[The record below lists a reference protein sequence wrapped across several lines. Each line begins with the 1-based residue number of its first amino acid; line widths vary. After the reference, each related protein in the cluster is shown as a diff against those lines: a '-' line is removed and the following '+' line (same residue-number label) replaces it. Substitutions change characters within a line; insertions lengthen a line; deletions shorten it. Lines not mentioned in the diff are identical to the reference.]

1 MWERNNINIRF
12 LWGSLPRPMSSHMCS
27 ACVCVCVYSKGSTPM
42 GTAASSVS
50 PTSFSLIPTSKSSNA
65 VDSVCHCHALK
76 ASSAYE
82 AWSCCRV
89 WLEWRSPQQNR
100 DYCWPGGHCSAVLL
114 YDFFFLNKTAGWG
127 QCLLQSLDIWEENYQ
142 QRALLVVSTDWTFKI
157 REVN

>member
-1 MWERNNINIRF
+1 MIFMCVCLISSCWCCSWIVIINVGPGSTLQVTNHILLWCHTFVMWERNNINVRF

-27 ACVCVCVYSKGSTPM
+27 ACVCVCVCMREKAAVPM

-50 PTSFSLIPTSKSSNA
+50 PTSFSLIPTSKFSNA

-82 AWSCCRV
+82 AWV

-114 YDFFFLNKTAGWG
+114 
-127 QCLLQSLDIWEENYQ
+127 
-142 QRALLVVSTDWTFKI
+142 
-157 REVN
+157 